1 MDPALLPGL
10 IGMALAASWTPGPNN
25 SMLASSGATHGLRA
39 TVPHILGISLGFPVM
54 IFLVALGLG
63 QVFQQSALLREA
75 LRWIGAAMLLWM
87 AWRIANAVPPGQG
100 AAKGRPFTFGQ
111 AAAFQWVNPKGWM
124 AAIAV
129 TTQFATPAKPY
140 GSAAIIAAAFLLAG
154 LSATASWA
162 AFGQAIGRMLHT
174 PGRLR
179 AFNIVMAL
187 ALVGFLVVVLLKSP
201 T

>member
-10 IGMALAASWTPGPNN
+10 IGMALAASFTPGPNN
-25 SMLASSGATHGLRA
+25 SMVASSGATHGLRA
-39 TVPHILGISLGFPVM
+39 TLPHILGITFGFPVM

-63 QVFQQSALLREA
+63 RIFQESETLRLA
-75 LRWIGAAMLLWM
+75 LRLIGAAMLLWM
-87 AWRIANAVPPGQG
+87 AWRIANAVPPGTAG
-100 AAKGRPFTFGQ
+100 SKGKPFTAWQ

-129 TTQFATPAKPY
+129 TTQFATPDQPL
-140 GSAAIIAAAFLLAG
+140 GSAVTIAAVFAVAGFGAAF
-154 LSATASWA
+154 SWA

-174 PGRLR
+174 RARLR

-187 ALVGFLVVVLLKSP
+187 ALVGFLLAALL
-201 T
+201 TGAA